1 LRNPVKIQAIIEELG
16 MQFDESRTFL
26 NVKTGEIISV
36 TLDDLRAAEDEEE
49 FGHLPEWEQ
58 EDRKVANDV
67 FENFEN
73 YKELPTK
80 YEVNEYE
87 IIEDF
92 CFTVSDERKQDKLL
106 SSIKGKGAF
115 RRFKDKI
122 IDFEMEDQWYSY
134 RDERYKQIAIKWCLD
149 NHINFIDN

>member
-1 LRNPVKIQAIIEELG
+1 MRNPVKIQSIIEELEI
-16 MQFDESRTFL
+16 QFDESRTFL
-26 NVKTGEIISV
+26 NVKTGEIVSV
-36 TLDDLRAAEDEEE
+36 TLDDLRAAEDEDD

-58 EDRKVANDV
+58 EVRKVANDV

-73 YKELPTK
+73 YKELPKK

-92 CFTVSDERKQDKLL
+92 CFTVSDERMQDILL

-122 IDFEMEDQWYSY
+122 NEFEMEDLWYSY

-149 NHINFIDN
+149 NNINFIDN

>member
-1 LRNPVKIQAIIEELG
+1 MKNPIKIQAIIEELE
-16 MQFDESRTFL
+16 MQFDESRIFL

-36 TLDDLRAAEDEEE
+36 TLDNLRAAEDEKV

-58 EDRKVANDV
+58 EDRKVANDI
-67 FENFEN
+67 FGKFEN

-92 CFTVSDERKQDKLL
+92 CFNVSDERKQDILL

-115 RRFKDKI
+115 RRFKNKI

-149 NHINFIDN
+149 NNINFFDN

>member
-1 LRNPVKIQAIIEELG
+1 MRNSVKIQAIIEELEI
-16 MQFDESRTFL
+16 QFDESRTFL

-58 EDRKVANDV
+58 ENRKVAYDV
-67 FENFEN
+67 FDNFDN

-92 CFTVSDERKQDKLL
+92 CFTVSDERKQDILL
-106 SSIKGKGAF
+106 NSIKGKGAF

-134 RDERYKQIAIKWCLD
+134 RDKRYKQIAIKWCLA
-149 NHINFIDN
+149 NNINFIDN

>member
-1 LRNPVKIQAIIEELG
+1 MRNPVKIQAIIEELE
-16 MQFDESRTFL
+16 MQFEESRTFL

-58 EDRKVANDV
+58 EDRKVAKDV

-92 CFTVSDERKQDKLL
+92 CFTVSDERKQVKLL
-106 SSIKGKGAF
+106 SSIKGNGAF

-149 NHINFIDN
+149 NNINFIDN

>member
-1 LRNPVKIQAIIEELG
+1 MRNPVKIQAIIEELE

-58 EDRKVANDV
+58 EDRKVARDA

-92 CFTVSDERKQDKLL
+92 CFTVSDERKQDTLL

-149 NHINFIDN
+149 NNINFIDN